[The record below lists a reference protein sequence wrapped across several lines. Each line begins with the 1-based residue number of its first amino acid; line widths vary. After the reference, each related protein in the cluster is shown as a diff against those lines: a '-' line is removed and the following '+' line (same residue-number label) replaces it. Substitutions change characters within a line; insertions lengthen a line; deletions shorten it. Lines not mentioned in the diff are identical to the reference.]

1 MGLSEHQT
9 GKLFH
14 IPSVTRVL
22 KDYRQDVFTYNTNPE
37 SLNPDRRRFLAELTE
52 SKLDEAKTVAI
63 AIVAKALEEDKIDAH
78 NLTGLQK
85 QVRVKTMAQISSLP
99 PTLQEALNRR
109 IEISSLGVK

>member
-22 KDYRQDVFTYNTNPE
+22 KDYRHDVYTFHTSPE

-52 SKLDEAKTVAI
+52 SKLDEAKTAALAV
-63 AIVAKALEEDKIDAH
+63 VAKALEEDKIDAH
-78 NLTGLQK
+78 NLSGL
-85 QVRVKTMAQISSLP
+85 
-99 PTLQEALNRR
+99 
-109 IEISSLGVK
+109 